1 MNITVLYGGDSP
13 EREVSL
19 RSGARVGAALR
30 TLGHTVRAFDYRAGS
45 LPGSFLLRLREAD
58 AVFLALHGGDGED
71 GRLQVRLE
79 DAGIFHY
86 TGSGAHAA
94 ALAMDKNRALCVAR
108 ERGVPVPIGGIWQEA
123 VPQPRVPFPAIIKP
137 VSGGSSS
144 GFQFIREEALLPP
157 PPREAVLLEE
167 CLPGREYTVAV
178 LDGRALP
185 IVEICP
191 LRGRYDYRHKYQKGA
206 TREICPA
213 PIDVSKAERLSVLSL
228 SLFTAFALRDFSRFD
243 FKDDSAGNP
252 RFLEVNTLPGMTD
265 TSLFPLAAK
274 TAGISF
280 PKLCERICELA
291 RERKK

>member
-71 GRLQVRLE
+71 GRLQARLE

-123 VPQPRVPFPAIIKP
+123 VPRPRVPFPAIIKP
-137 VSGGSSS
+137 VSGVQHRVSVYPGGSA
-144 GFQFIREEALLPP
+144 FA
-157 PPREAVLLEE
+157 AVSA
-167 CLPGREYTVAV
+167 GS
-178 LDGRALP
+178 
-185 IVEICP
+185 
-191 LRGRYDYRHKYQKGA
+191 GA
-206 TREICPA
+206 TGGM
-213 PIDVSKAERLSVLSL
+213 
-228 SLFTAFALRDFSRFD
+228 
-243 FKDDSAGNP
+243 SAG
-252 RFLEVNTLPGMTD
+252 PGIYRGG
-265 TSLFPLAAK
+265 A
-274 TAGISF
+274 
-280 PKLCERICELA
+280 
-291 RERKK
+291 